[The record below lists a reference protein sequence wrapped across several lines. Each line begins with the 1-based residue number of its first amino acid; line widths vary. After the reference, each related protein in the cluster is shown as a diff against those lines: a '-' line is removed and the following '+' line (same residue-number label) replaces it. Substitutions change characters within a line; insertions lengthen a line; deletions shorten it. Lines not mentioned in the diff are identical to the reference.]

1 MQCLD
6 RPRHGP
12 PHEHCATVLNAK
24 VQGKREGPLPA
35 SNAMFD
41 WPSFLRSLPLPSS
54 LSLPCSLQGSLAMNE
69 SPTNMLHAPGQHSL
83 TFVESSRWEASLR
96 GTRTFTLIL
105 GLINDSRDIWRY
117 GAWRL
122 HCHAQ
127 ILILDERDERDIFT
141 SL

>member
-1 MQCLD
+1 MLFVADAHTLCLYAMPRLD

-12 PHEHCATVLNAK
+12 PHEHCATVLSAK

-83 TFVESSRWEASLR
+83 TFVESSRREASLR

-105 GLINDSRDIWRY
+105 GLINDSHNIWRY
-117 GAWRL
+117 DGA
-122 HCHAQ
+122 
-127 ILILDERDERDIFT
+127 
-141 SL
+141 

>member
-6 RPRHGP
+6 MALRMS
-12 PHEHCATVLNAK
+12 TVQLCSTQK
-24 VQGKREGPLPA
+24 YRESGRAPCLPA
-35 SNAMFD
+35 MPCLIGLLFYA
-41 WPSFLRSLPLPSS
+41 PSPSPFP
-54 LSLPCSLQGSLAMNE
+54 SLPCSLQGSLAMNE

-105 GLINDSRDIWRY
+105 GLINDSCDIWRY

-127 ILILDERDERDIFT
+127 ILILDERDERDICT